1 MAETAAL
8 TKILHVRE
16 NEKKDAQMAY
26 HQAMYVFEEIATK
39 LYTLLKKK
47 EKAEESYESYL
58 HTPASL
64 DVIKQQSAYI
74 ERLNRQIMDLQQDVL
89 EARSHMES
97 KQHVLKDAH
106 IEVKKFEKIIETRKQ
121 SEAEVLKKT
130 EKASMDEISLQQF
143 RSGRYR

>member
-8 TKILHVRE
+8 AKILHVRE
-16 NEKKDAQMAY
+16 NEKKNAQMAY
-26 HQAMYVFEEIATK
+26 HHSMDIFEEIATK
-39 LYTLLKKK
+39 LYSLLKKK
-47 EKAEESYESYL
+47 EMAEDSYESYL
-58 HTPASL
+58 YTPASL
-64 DVIKQQSAYI
+64 EVIKQQSTYI
-74 ERLNRQIMDLQQDVL
+74 ERLNRQIMDLQQDVQQ
-89 EARSHMES
+89 ARSNMES

-121 SEAEVLKKT
+121 SEMEALKKN